1 MKRKIIILIIAML
14 GGMLSAQAGP
24 YDGRTKH
31 RPVKRMKAHQVRR
44 AADGK
49 SYYYRSNS
57 GNVKKRGL
65 INLGRNER

>member
-14 GGMLSAQAGP
+14 GGMLSAQAGSF
-24 YDGRTKH
+24 DGRTKH